1 MADIFVADN
10 FYMPT
15 SDACIVDLTPPT
27 FAGINFLDVES
38 RGQIRAGWPA
48 ASDPNTPIRYE
59 VYIQAT
65 TPTGLFNTA
74 NITAITDKL
83 QYDIFTLPNGSF
95 LVNGTTYYV
104 GVRAV
109 DAISNRDTNTVSLNV
124 ISTGVLTSID
134 VYESKCAF
142 SISSDNLFHI
152 TMWADKNESLA
163 ISPGAVMGTA
173 SFQVFDK
180 AGLSIV
186 GMSGS
191 VVSPN
196 AQGLYIA
203 TPVANLIDPDR
214 INDHYTVRVT
224 ISVDGEN
231 RVNFV
236 PLNDE
241 VEDIKINGA
250 FSLNN
255 SNNIIGSLWAEKNEK
270 ILTSNLGTASY
281 QFYNADGSIIAG
293 VTQSGIAAGVD
304 GYFTITPF
312 ALPSSIDLSKT
323 FIIRA
328 NVTVNGI
335 LRSKNIILNG
345 DLAEYTCRAVFSI
358 NASNQ
363 LEATFWATKNEQ
375 IAAPALL
382 GTASYT
388 VYDKNGVAVAGLT
401 QSGIVADVNGLFH
414 ITPVSAIL
422 LTDLTHYTATVTISV
437 AGSNVSAVKGFT
449 LLGN

>member
-1 MADIFVADN
+1 MPDIFIADN

-15 SDACIVDLTPPT
+15 SDACVADLTPPT

-59 VYIQAT
+59 VYIKAT
-65 TPTGLFNTA
+65 TPTNLFNTA
-74 NITAITDKL
+74 NIIAITDKL
-83 QYDIFTLPNGSF
+83 QYDIFTLPDGSF

-109 DAISNRDTNTVSLNV
+109 DALSNRDTNTVSLNV

-142 SISSDNLFHI
+142 SISSNNLFHI

-163 ISPGAVMGTA
+163 IAPGAVMGTA

-180 AGLSIV
+180 AGLPV
-186 GMSGS
+186 TGMSGS
-191 VVSPN
+191 VATPN
-196 AQGLYIA
+196 TQGLYIA
-203 TPVANLIDPDR
+203 TPIANTIDPDR

-224 ISVDGEN
+224 IDVDGED
-231 RVNFV
+231 RVNFI

-241 VEDIKINGA
+241 VENIKINGV

-270 ILTSNLGTASY
+270 ILTTNLGTASY

-293 VTQSGIAAGVD
+293 VTESGISAD
-304 GYFTITPF
+304 SNGYFIITPF
-312 ALPSSIDLSKT
+312 ALPQSIDLSKN

-328 NVTVNGI
+328 NITVNGI

-363 LEATFWATKNEQ
+363 LEATFWATKNDQ
-375 IAAPALL
+375 IAPTSIL

-388 VYDKNGVAVAGLT
+388 VYDKDGVAVAGLT
-401 QSGIVADVNGLFH
+401 QSGIAADANGLFH
-414 ITPVSAIL
+414 TTPVSAIL
-422 LTDLTHYTATVTISV
+422 LTDLTHYIVTVTISV
-437 AGSNVSAVKGFT
+437 AGKNVVAVKGFT